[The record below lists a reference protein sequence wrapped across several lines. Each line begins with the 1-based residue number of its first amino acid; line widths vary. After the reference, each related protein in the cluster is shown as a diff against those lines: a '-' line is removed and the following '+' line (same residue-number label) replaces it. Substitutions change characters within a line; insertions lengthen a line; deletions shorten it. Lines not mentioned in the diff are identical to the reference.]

1 MKKYVLIAL
10 LLGALGFSR
19 SASADFYAGV
29 GLGGSFN
36 DGSVQT
42 DTVKSDFK
50 NSPMYSVFGG
60 YELPLPLLDIRGEI
74 EYLHSRPEV
83 KEGRDRKLDALM
95 VNAIGVI
102 PFVPVIDPYVGIGLG
117 RVRFDH
123 TNSFAVQGILGAE
136 YEIPVLP
143 ITVGG
148 EYRYF
153 KINES
158 TGKFH
163 SPSKYHTNVLMLKLK
178 YLF

>member
-10 LLGALGFSR
+10 LLGVLGFSR

-42 DTVKSDFK
+42 NTVKSDFK

-117 RVRFDH
+117 RARFDH